1 MALIAEI
8 TMSLDGFTAG
18 PDATLEEPLGKGGEL
33 LHEWVVRL
41 AGWRSQHGLEGGE
54 EGPDDDVI
62 GASVARQGAVIMG
75 RRMFSGGEGPWEDD
89 PNARGWWGD
98 EPPFHGPVFVLTSHA
113 REPLEL
119 QGGTTF
125 TFVTEGIEAALEQAR
140 AAAGGRDVHVGGG
153 ASVIRQYLQA
163 GVLDELHV
171 HVAPVLLGDGV
182 SLFGRLGLPARKL
195 ELAGV
200 AGSSHVAHLTFR
212 TASTPGED

>member
-1 MALIAEI
+1 MTTVFADL
-8 TMSLDGFTAG
+8 TVSLEGFVAG
-18 PDATLEEPLGKGGEL
+18 PDPSLQDPLGAGGEQ
-33 LHEWVVRL
+33 LHEWAL
-41 AGWRSQHGLEGGE
+41 AAAAWREAHGREGGE
-54 EGPDDDVI
+54 RGVDSELVAETVGRT
-62 GASVARQGAVIMG
+62 GAGIMG

-140 AAAGGRDVHVGGG
+140 ATAGGRDVHVGGG

-182 SLFGRLGLPARKL
+182 SLFDRR
-195 ELAGV
+195 
-200 AGSSHVAHLTFR
+200 
-212 TASTPGED
+212 